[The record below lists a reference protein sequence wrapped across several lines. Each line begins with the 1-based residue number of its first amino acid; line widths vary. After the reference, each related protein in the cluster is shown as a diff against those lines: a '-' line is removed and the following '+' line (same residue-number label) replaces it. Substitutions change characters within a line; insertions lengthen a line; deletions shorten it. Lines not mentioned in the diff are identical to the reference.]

1 MLISLSSQL
10 VQLTIMNKIAFV
22 AAVAFLAIAL
32 VVPTIVLHA
41 HSDVDLAYILNQ
53 DVDATQL
60 QLIIQ
65 TINQENLILYTVV
78 LIVDVVSVVLFALFL
93 WVALKPRT

>member
-1 MLISLSSQL
+1 MWIWP
-10 VQLTIMNKIAFV
+10 N
-22 AAVAFLAIAL
+22 
-32 VVPTIVLHA
+32 
-41 HSDVDLAYILNQ
+41 ILNQ

-78 LIVDVVSVVLFALFL
+78 LIVDVVSVILFALFL
-93 WVALKPRT
+93 LVALKPRAKVASGTSAG